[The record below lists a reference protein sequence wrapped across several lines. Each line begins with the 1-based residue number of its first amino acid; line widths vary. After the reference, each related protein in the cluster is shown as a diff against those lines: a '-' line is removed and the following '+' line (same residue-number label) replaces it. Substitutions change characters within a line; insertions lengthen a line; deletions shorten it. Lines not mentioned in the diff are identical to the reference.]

1 MPKLT
6 KSQIRQKIENEKYF
20 RAIGFKRSSIDEEN
34 RTVEIAFSSEDPY
47 LRWYGYEVLGHE
59 KDEIDMKFMASGD
72 APFLAHHD
80 HRDQV
85 GVIEKAWIDPDRK
98 GRALVRFGKSARA
111 DEFFQDVVDGI
122 RKNISVGYEITEAK
136 LIEEKEDEPDTYRMK
151 WRPFEA
157 SSVSVPADTTVGVGR
172 SQEKIIIVEK
182 EAKTMPKE
190 KIDTPVDVEKVKADA
205 AKQARKTE
213 VARIGEID
221 ALGKAHKF
229 EKEAAEAINDGKT
242 VDQFR
247 AFVLGELS
255 KRDPEPIETK
265 DPDIGLSK
273 KEIKNFSFMKLVR
286 ALADPNQVKH
296 AGFELEC
303 SRAFEDK
310 TGRTA
315 KGAFI
320 PHDVLAAKDFL
331 PQDNQR
337 DMATNVG
344 TAGGYLVSEDLQ
356 TASFIDL
363 LRNAAAVMKLGTR
376 TLTGLVGDIDI
387 PKQTGGATAYWV
399 NEGEDLT
406 ESQPALGQIRMS
418 PKTIGCLT
426 DVTRRMMMQSSMDVE
441 SFLRMDFALQMGIAI
456 DLGAL
461 TGDAASGEPRGLLNT
476 TGTGSVTLNAA
487 NTPNWGDI
495 VDLETEISTDN
506 ALFGSLAYLT
516 NATIVGKM
524 KQTEKAS
531 STGKF
536 IYENGE
542 LNGYPC
548 VTSNNVTEK
557 YILFG
562 NWADMIIGMWSGLD
576 VTVDTSTLSAS
587 GGTRIVC
594 FQDIDVA
601 IRHAESFAVGYK
613 A

>member
-1 MPKLT
+1 MPSLT
-6 KSQIRQKIENEKYF
+6 KSQIRQKIKEEKVY
-20 RAIGFKRSSIDEEN
+20 RSAAVDRSAIDEEN

-47 LRWYGYEVLGHE
+47 LRWYGFEVLGHE
-59 KDEIDMKFMASGD
+59 KDDVDMKFMASGD

-98 GRALVRFGKSARA
+98 GRALVRFGKGARA

-157 SSVSVPADTTVGVGR
+157 SLVSVPADTTVGVGR

-182 EAKTMPKE
+182 EHEKMPEKKE
-190 KIDTPVDVEKVKADA
+190 TPVDVEKVKADA
-205 AKQARKTE
+205 AKEARKAE
-213 VARIGEID
+213 VARIGDID
-221 ALGKAHKF
+221 ALGKMHGF
-229 EKEAAEAINDGKT
+229 EKEAGEAINDGKT

-247 AFVLGELS
+247 TYVLDELA
-255 KRDPEPIETK
+255 KREPEPVETK
-265 DPDIGLSK
+265 DPDLGLSK
-273 KEIKNFSFMKLVR
+273 KEIKDFSFIKLVR
-286 ALADPNQVKH
+286 ALADPSQVKH

-320 PHDVLAAKDFL
+320 PHDVLAAKDFV
-331 PQDNQR
+331 QKR

-399 NEGEDLT
+399 NEAEDVT
-406 ESQPALGQIRMS
+406 ESQPALGQIRLS
-418 PKTIGCLT
+418 PKTVGCLT
-426 DVTRRMMMQSSMDVE
+426 DVTRRMMMQSSRDVE

-461 TGDAASGEPRGLLNT
+461 AGDAASGEPRGLLNT

-487 NTPNWGDI
+487 NTPDWGDI
-495 VDLETEISTDN
+495 VDLETAIATDN

-531 STGKF
+531 NTAQF
-536 IYENGE
+536 IYDGKQ

-548 VTSNNVTEK
+548 VTSNNVTAK